1 MPITEMYFNDGI
13 LFAREQGRIEKV
25 DAKRFAEQVL
35 LHASKH
41 SGPIAAVVDALDVKY
56 ISTDA
61 RKTFVRA
68 STIPNFAFSAV
79 AAKDAITVQ
88 TARVIG
94 SMSQDGHTYI
104 FATLEEAWDF
114 ALSRIKSARVG

>member
-13 LFAREQGRIEKV
+13 LFAREQGRIEKQ
-25 DAKRFAEQVL
+25 DAKRFAEQI
-35 LHASKH
+35 LHYASKH
-41 SGPIAAVVDALDVKY
+41 SGPVAAVIDALEVNY

-61 RKTFVRA
+61 RKIFVRV
-68 STIPNFAFSAV
+68 SSVPNFAFSSV

-88 TARVIG
+88 TARVLG

-104 FATLEEAWDF
+104 FATLEDAWDF
-114 ALSRIKSARVG
+114 ALSRIKSTRVG

>member
-25 DAKRFAEQVL
+25 DAKRFAEQI
-35 LHASKH
+35 LHYASKH
-41 SGPIAAVVDALDVKY
+41 SGPIATVIDALDVKY

-68 STIPNFAFSAV
+68 STIPNCAFSAV

-114 ALSRIKSARVG
+114 ALSRIKSARV

>member
-13 LFAREQGRIEKV
+13 LFVREQGRIEKQ
-25 DAKRFAEQVL
+25 DAKRFAEQI
-35 LHASKH
+35 LHCASKH
-41 SGPIAAVVDALDVKY
+41 SGPIAAVIDALEVNY

-61 RKTFVRA
+61 RKIFVRA
-68 STIPNFAFSAV
+68 STLPNFSFSAV
-79 AAKDAITVQ
+79 AARDAITAQ

-104 FATLEEAWDF
+104 FPTLEDAWDY
-114 ALSRIKSARVG
+114 ALSRIKSARV